1 MDETDLLNKCPNEC
15 FEHLLE
21 QVKLNCSD
29 SHSSATASV
38 LRKNVDE
45 LMNEMRTNEYFGA
58 LRSVLDD
65 EKQKHGEICKQL
77 ATAMELLIV
86 QSHGAKNK
94 LRGDNVED
102 SVKLI
107 PSVEQKMAEC
117 RDYCLSEE
125 LTDEIEDKQ
134 LKLRMREVIENSINI
149 ENDIANNTINCIQI
163 GRQLLLHHSEIRP
176 ITSTDLN
183 FFESSIRIS
192 THIWDAE
199 VRDAVC
205 SQLLLLKA
213 LGIGKRKKRQNFSD
227 KITNILNNYFINH
240 LSKPYPDEQT
250 KLALAEQCGITLA
263 QVSNWFGN
271 KRIRYRKAQNK
282 ATKAAR

>member
-38 LRKNVDE
+38 LRKNVDG

-65 EKQKHGEICKQL
+65 EKQKH

-94 LRGDNVED
+94 FRGDNVED
-102 SVKLI
+102 SDKLI

-149 ENDIANNTINCIQI
+149 ENDIANVY
-163 GRQLLLHHSEIRP
+163 L
-176 ITSTDLN
+176 
-183 FFESSIRIS
+183 
-192 THIWDAE
+192 
-199 VRDAVC
+199 
-205 SQLLLLKA
+205 
-213 LGIGKRKKRQNFSD
+213 
-227 KITNILNNYFINH
+227 
-240 LSKPYPDEQT
+240 
-250 KLALAEQCGITLA
+250 
-263 QVSNWFGN
+263 
-271 KRIRYRKAQNK
+271 
-282 ATKAAR
+282 

>member
-1 MDETDLLNKCPNEC
+1 
-15 FEHLLE
+15 
-21 QVKLNCSD
+21 
-29 SHSSATASV
+29 
-38 LRKNVDE
+38 
-45 LMNEMRTNEYFGA
+45 
-58 LRSVLDD
+58 
-65 EKQKHGEICKQL
+65 
-77 ATAMELLIV
+77 MELLIV

-117 RDYCLSEE
+117 REYCLSEE

-213 LGIGKRKKRQNFSD
+213 LGIGKRKKRQNFSN

-282 ATKAAR
+282 ATKAALVDDK

>member
-1 MDETDLLNKCPNEC
+1 MDETDLLNKCPDEC

-21 QVKLNCSD
+21 QVKLNCSN

-58 LRSVLDD
+58 LRSVLND

-102 SVKLI
+102 SDKLI

-125 LTDEIEDKQ
+125 LSDEIEDKQ

-149 ENDIANNTINCIQI
+149 ENDIANVY
-163 GRQLLLHHSEIRP
+163 L
-176 ITSTDLN
+176 
-183 FFESSIRIS
+183 
-192 THIWDAE
+192 
-199 VRDAVC
+199 
-205 SQLLLLKA
+205 
-213 LGIGKRKKRQNFSD
+213 
-227 KITNILNNYFINH
+227 
-240 LSKPYPDEQT
+240 
-250 KLALAEQCGITLA
+250 
-263 QVSNWFGN
+263 
-271 KRIRYRKAQNK
+271 
-282 ATKAAR
+282 